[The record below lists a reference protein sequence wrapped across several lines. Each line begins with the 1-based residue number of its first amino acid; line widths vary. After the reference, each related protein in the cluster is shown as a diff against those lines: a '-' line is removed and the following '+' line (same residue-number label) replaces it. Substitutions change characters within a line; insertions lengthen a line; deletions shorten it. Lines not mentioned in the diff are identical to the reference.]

1 MNIKFLAAARE
12 EFLAAVEFYEQQE
25 AGLGARLVDSV
36 EKTIETLRQ
45 GPHAGVTYS
54 HGTQRLVITH
64 FPFSIVYILE
74 EKHVV
79 IVAVVHQRRKP
90 GYWTDRLE
98 SPEG

>member
-74 EKHVV
+74 ATTKRPSRHGVRGKTQFKHR
-79 IVAVVHQRRKP
+79 A
-90 GYWTDRLE
+90 
-98 SPEG
+98 